1 MSSDPLPAWN
11 EDPARYLRGGEGSN
25 QPDRS
30 SCFRSSPSSLP
41 ALPLAFLFFPENATG
56 ATTIDTWRGAE
67 GRGDEGRG
75 GGREGR
81 VAPHISLI
89 SVSVVVVVSVGAQP
103 TTSWRGTDHPSIHHL
118 VSSSFRS
125 RPTLPSPFFLHLHSD
140 SSPLSFLL
148 PSRKEFR
155 SREIATEQ
163 EGGKKG
169 ASYSFVAF
177 AFRRVGATSYDG
189 GGRRGERERE

>member
-11 EDPARYLRGGEGSN
+11 EDPARYLRGGGGREGEGSN

-89 SVSVVVVVSVGAQP
+89 SVSVVVVVVSVGAQP
-103 TTSWRGTDHPSIHHL
+103 TTSWRGTDHPSIHPSIISSPPRFVL
-118 VSSSFRS
+118 VQPSPPLSSFIYT
-125 RPTLPSPFFLHLHSD
+125 PTLLLFPS
-140 SSPLSFLL
+140 SFLRGRNSEVAK
-148 PSRKEFR
+148 SRQNR
-155 SREIATEQ
+155 REA
-163 EGGKKG
+163 
-169 ASYSFVAF
+169 
-177 AFRRVGATSYDG
+177 RRAPPIHS
-189 GGRRGERERE
+189 

>member
-89 SVSVVVVVSVGAQP
+89 SVSVVVVVSVGGRSQQRVGEGP
-103 TTSWRGTDHPSIHHL
+103 TIHPSIISSPPRFVRVQPSPPL
-118 VSSSFRS
+118 SSFIYT
-125 RPTLPSPFFLHLHSD
+125 PTLLLFPS
-140 SSPLSFLL
+140 SFLRGRNSEVAK
-148 PSRKEFR
+148 SRQNR
-155 SREIATEQ
+155 REA
-163 EGGKKG
+163 
-169 ASYSFVAF
+169 
-177 AFRRVGATSYDG
+177 RRAPPIHS
-189 GGRRGERERE
+189 